1 MAGCEKDCGIPTMVA
16 FLFGVS
22 VAFNVVFIGFWA
34 YGMYMDKKLKR
45 EAIELMNT
53 QMMSSKNYKN
63 WMYEV

>member
-1 MAGCEKDCGIPTMVA
+1 MVA

-22 VAFNVVFIGFWA
+22 VAFNVGFIGLWA
-34 YGMYMDKKLKR
+34 YGVYMDKKLKR